1 MLRNKDILELKRRFK
16 KEACTF
22 TRMCGCYVDS
32 NKNKV
37 VELNENFL
45 NLEDEEFYKY
55 LEIAKKT
62 LSGTIGNNLLELK
75 FAKEE
80 EEAGGKQ
87 RYLLGLRE
95 SGLRNSELL
104 EHLYDMIIEHYDY
117 VGNYLILIFHDAYD
131 VITKTNDDLKIDESE
146 EVFQYLLCAICPVNL
161 SKPGLGYR
169 EDEHRIG
176 VRIQD
181 RVVGMPDVGFL
192 FPSFS
197 ERAANV
203 HALTYYV
210 RDAKDSHRDFVEA
223 ALGCG
228 GKRTA
233 TEEQNAFHSIVKTA
247 LAPIIEQSD
256 DVLLQI
262 QENLNDLAQEHE
274 AELEDLVIV
283 EPEAFT
289 LTAQIIQDV
298 LSQSDVPDAAAAMIQ
313 EQLTEEFSDELP
325 AVKNLVNEKAL
336 EKNSKEKKQIKLLEE
351 VATLRQELADTK
363 QENQEKSE
371 RIETL
376 VSMESPVNPS
386 DAERWAEVFLRMKPD
401 KAEQVKAQTIDG
413 QKYLLIPIEADESI
427 NLNGVETTV

>member
-80 EEAGGKQ
+80 EESGGKQ
-87 RYLLGLRE
+87 QYLLGLRE

-197 ERAANV
+197 ERSANV

-262 QENLNDLAQEHE
+262 QESLNDLAQEHE

-283 EPEAFT
+283 EPETFM
-289 LTAQIIQDV
+289 LTTQIIQDV

-313 EQLTEEFSDELP
+313 EQLTEEFSDGLP

-376 VSMESPVNPS
+376 VSMESPVNPA

>member
-80 EEAGGKQ
+80 EESGGKQ
-87 RYLLGLRE
+87 QYLLGLRE
-95 SGLRNSELL
+95 SGLRNPELL

-210 RDAKDSHRDFVEA
+210 RDAKDSHRDFVET

-274 AELEDLVIV
+274 AELEELVIV

-289 LTAQIIQDV
+289 LTTQIIQDV

-313 EQLTEEFSDELP
+313 EQLTEEFSDGLP

-371 RIETL
+371 QIETL
-376 VSMESPVNPS
+376 VSMEAPVNPS

>member
-210 RDAKDSHRDFVEA
+210 RDARDSHRDFVEA

-256 DVLLQI
+256 DILLQI

>member
-37 VELNENFL
+37 VELNESFL

-62 LSGTIGNNLLELK
+62 LSGTIGNNLLELQ

-80 EEAGGKQ
+80 EESGGKQ
-87 RYLLGLRE
+87 QYLLGLRE
-95 SGLRNSELL
+95 SGLRNPDLL
-104 EHLYDMIIEHYDY
+104 EHLYDMIIENYDY
-117 VGNYLILIFHDAYD
+117 VGNYLILIFHDVYD
-131 VITKTNDDLKIDESE
+131 IITKTNDDLKIDESE

-169 EDEHRIG
+169 EDENRIG

-197 ERAANV
+197 ERSADV
-203 HALTYYV
+203 HSLTYYV

-228 GKRTA
+228 SKRTA
-233 TEEQNAFHSIVKTA
+233 TEEQNTFHSIVKTA
-247 LAPIIEQSD
+247 LAPIIEKSD
-256 DVLLQI
+256 DVLIQI
-262 QENLNDLAQEHE
+262 QESLNDLAEEHE
-274 AELEDLVIV
+274 AEMEDLVIV
-283 EPEAFT
+283 EPEEFT
-289 LTAQIIQDV
+289 LTTQIIKDV
-298 LSQSDVPDAAAAMIQ
+298 LSKNDVPDAAVAMIE
-313 EQLTEEFSDELP
+313 EQFTEEFQDKP
-325 AVKNLVNEKAL
+325 PVVKNLVDEKAL
-336 EKNSKEKKQIKLLEE
+336 EKNSKEKKEIKLLEE
-351 VATLRQELADTK
+351 VATLKQELAETK
-363 QENQEKSE
+363 QENQEKAE
-371 RIETL
+371 QIETL
-376 VSMESPVNPS
+376 VSMEAPVNPA
-386 DAERWAEVFLRMKPD
+386 DTDHWAEVFLRMKPD
-401 KAEQVKAQTIDG
+401 KAEHVKAQTIDG
-413 QKYLLIPIEADESI
+413 QKYLLIPIEEDESI

>member
-210 RDAKDSHRDFVEA
+210 RDARDSHRDFVEA